1 MNKEWGF
8 HVPGS
13 DNGLLK
19 YSEAIR
25 RPLVSL
31 IILENNEKDKESS
44 KI

>member
-13 DNGLLK
+13 DNVLLK